1 MRQPRL
7 IRPMNKADS
16 CGKNVSSLVLL
27 AKCPGRTSFSSLF
40 SVKHAL
46 GTKKVG
52 HTGTLDS
59 FAEGLLVVCTG
70 ALTRIASRIT
80 AFDKEY
86 EAVIAFGS
94 ETDTLDPYGAAVRTA
109 PLPSKESFVDA
120 FNAFKGEL
128 MQKPPAFSAL
138 HVDGKRASDL
148 ARKGIEVDV
157 PERKIN
163 VFSSHIKEIQEKDG
177 LVEYAHVV
185 FHVSK
190 GTYIRS
196 LARDIAG
203 ACGSAAHL
211 IGLRRT
217 KVGSFR
223 LEDAAGY
230 GLLEPFSIK
239 TVRAGLLARAE
250 QDDCLR
256 QNVQNMQNTQYMQ
269 NDKNTDESQNDQ
281 YMQNVKYTQKD
292 KNVKNTGKLQDI
304 QTGENIKNSEKSQ
317 SVQNAQI
324 GENTQIVKNAQ
335 NIQNEQIVQSE
346 IIQKLRYMT
355 PLLAR
360 ECGFTPVFLKD
371 GFSDHFFHG
380 KPLSEKIF
388 KDFPSDESDKSAP
401 CDHHC
406 SEYAVFVGT
415 ASEIGESCDFAGIV
429 ERSGRLLK
437 YGFVIS

>member
-1 MRQPRL
+1 M
-7 IRPMNKADS
+7 RPMNKADS

-27 AKCPGRTSFSSLF
+27 AKRPGRTSFSSLF

-86 EAVIAFGS
+86 EAIIAFGT

-109 PLPSKESFVDA
+109 PLPSKESFIDA

-138 HVDGKRASDL
+138 HVDGQRASDL
-148 ARKGIEVDV
+148 ARKGIEVEV
-157 PERKIN
+157 PERKIT
-163 VFSSHIKEIQEKDG
+163 VFSSSIKEIQEKDG

-196 LARDIAG
+196 LARDIA
-203 ACGSAAHL
+203 ASCGSAAHL

-230 GLLEPFSIK
+230 ELLEPFSIK
-239 TVRAGLLARAE
+239 TV
-250 QDDCLR
+250 
-256 QNVQNMQNTQYMQ
+256 QNVR
-269 NDKNTDESQNDQ
+269 
-281 YMQNVKYTQKD
+281 
-292 KNVKNTGKLQDI
+292 
-304 QTGENIKNSEKSQ
+304 NIKNNEKGEKIEIYDNI
-317 SVQNAQI
+317 QNAQI
-324 GENTQIVKNAQ
+324 TKNQQNQQNRPKEQNIQNLPKEQIVKNTQ
-335 NIQNEQIVQSE
+335 NDQFIQSE
-346 IIQKLRYMT
+346 ILKKLRSMT
-355 PLLAR
+355 PEVAV
-360 ECGFTPVFLKD
+360 ECGFTPTFLKD
-371 GFSDHFFHG
+371 GYVEWFFHG

-388 KDFPSDESDKSAP
+388 NKFPADGN
-401 CDHHC
+401 
-406 SEYAVFVGT
+406 EYAVFTGNAEECEDSKNCKFVGM
-415 ASEIGESCDFAGIV
+415 V
-429 ERSGRLLK
+429 ERKGRFLK
-437 YGFVIS
+437 YGFVINDL

>member
-1 MRQPRL
+1 M
-7 IRPMNKADS
+7 RPMNKADS

-27 AKCPGRTSFSSLF
+27 TKRPGRTSFSSLF

-86 EAVIAFGS
+86 EAIIAFGT

-138 HVDGKRASDL
+138 HVDGQRASDL
-148 ARKGIEVDV
+148 ARKGVEVDV
-157 PERKIN
+157 PERKIT
-163 VFSSHIKEIQEKDG
+163 VFSSSIKEIQEKDG
-177 LVEYAHVV
+177 FVEFAHVV

-196 LARDIAG
+196 LARDIASS
-203 ACGSAAHL
+203 CGSAAHL
-211 IGLRRT
+211 VGLRRT

-223 LEDAAGY
+223 LKDAAGY
-230 GLLEPFSIK
+230 ELLEPFSIK
-239 TVRAGLLARAE
+239 NI
-250 QDDCLR
+250 
-256 QNVQNMQNTQYMQ
+256 QNVQNTQ
-269 NDKNTDESQNDQ
+269 EI
-281 YMQNVKYTQKD
+281 QK
-292 KNVKNTGKLQDI
+292 
-304 QTGENIKNSEKSQ
+304 
-317 SVQNAQI
+317 
-324 GENTQIVKNAQ
+324 
-335 NIQNEQIVQSE
+335 EQFIQSE
-346 IIQKLRYMT
+346 IIKKLCFMT
-355 PLLAR
+355 PELAF
-360 ECGFTPVFLKD
+360 ECGFTPVFLNDAFK
-371 GFSDHFFHG
+371 DHFFHG

-388 KDFPSDESDKSAP
+388 KDFPADKN
-401 CDHHC
+401 
-406 SEYAVFVGT
+406 EYAVFYGNAEDHAENPV
-415 ASEIGESCDFAGIV
+415 FAGII
-429 ERSGRLLK
+429 ERKGRFLK
-437 YGFVIS
+437 YGFVINDI

>member
-1 MRQPRL
+1 MRL
-7 IRPMNKADS
+7 MNKADS
-16 CGKNVSSLVLL
+16 CGKNISSLVLL
-27 AKCPGRTSFSSLF
+27 AKQPGRTSFSSLF

-86 EAVIAFGS
+86 EAIIAFGS

-109 PLPSKESFVDA
+109 PLPSKESFIDAFNA

-138 HVDGKRASDL
+138 HVDGQRASDL
-148 ARKGIEVDV
+148 ARKGVEVDV
-157 PERKIN
+157 PERKII
-163 VFSSHIKEIQEKDG
+163 VYSSSIKEIQEKDG
-177 LVEYAHVV
+177 FVEYAHVV

-196 LARDIAG
+196 LARDIAS

-230 GLLEPFSIK
+230 ELLEPFTIK
-239 TVRAGLLARAE
+239 NI
-250 QDDCLR
+250 
-256 QNVQNMQNTQYMQ
+256 QNVQNNQ
-269 NDKNTDESQNDQ
+269 EH
-281 YMQNVKYTQKD
+281 QK
-292 KNVKNTGKLQDI
+292 
-304 QTGENIKNSEKSQ
+304 
-317 SVQNAQI
+317 
-324 GENTQIVKNAQ
+324 
-335 NIQNEQIVQSE
+335 EQFIQSE
-346 IIQKLRYMT
+346 IIKKLCFMT
-355 PLLAR
+355 PELAF
-360 ECGFTPVFLKD
+360 ECGFTPVFLK
-371 GFSDHFFHG
+371 GAFKDHFFHG

-388 KDFPSDESDKSAP
+388 KDFPADKN
-401 CDHHC
+401 
-406 SEYAVFVGT
+406 EYAVFYGND
-415 ASEIGESCDFAGIV
+415 EKCGFCGMV
-429 ERSGRLLK
+429 ERKGRFLK
-437 YGFVIS
+437 YGFVINDI

>member
-148 ARKGIEVDV
+148 ARKGVEVDV
-157 PERKIN
+157 PERKIS

-230 GLLEPFSIK
+230 GFLEPFSIK
-239 TVRAGLLARAE
+239 TVLAGLPSRAE

-256 QNVQNMQNTQYMQ
+256 RNVQDMQNGQYMQ
-269 NDKNTDESQNDQ
+269 NI
-281 YMQNVKYTQKD
+281 KYTQKD
-292 KNVKNTGKLQDI
+292 KNIKNTGKLQNI
-304 QTGENIKNSEKSQ
+304 QTGENIKNTEKSQ

-324 GENTQIVKNAQ
+324 GENAQIVKNTQ
-335 NIQNEQIVQSE
+335 NSRNEQIVQSE

-388 KDFPSDESDKSAP
+388 KDFPSDESDKSVP
-401 CDHHC
+401 GDHHHC
-406 SEYAVFVGT
+406 SEYSEYAVFVGT

>member
-1 MRQPRL
+1 M
-7 IRPMNKADS
+7 RPMNKADS
-16 CGKNVSSLVLL
+16 CGKTVSSLVLL
-27 AKCPGRTSFSSLF
+27 AKRPGRTSFSSLF

-86 EAVIAFGS
+86 EAIIAFGS

-109 PLPSKESFVDA
+109 PLPSKESFIDA

-138 HVDGKRASDL
+138 HVDGQRASDL
-148 ARKGIEVDV
+148 ARKGVEVDV

-163 VFSSHIKEIQEKDG
+163 VFYSSVKEIQEKDG

-196 LARDIAG
+196 LARDIAS

-211 IGLRRT
+211 VGLRRT

-230 GLLEPFSIK
+230 ELLEPFSIK
-239 TVRAGLLARAE
+239 SVVAVLSARASQAE
-250 QDDCLR
+250 QSE
-256 QNVQNMQNTQYMQ
+256 QTGQPAQNT
-269 NDKNTDESQNDQ
+269 
-281 YMQNVKYTQKD
+281 
-292 KNVKNTGKLQDI
+292 
-304 QTGENIKNSEKSQ
+304 
-317 SVQNAQI
+317 
-324 GENTQIVKNAQ
+324 KNAQ
-335 NIQNEQIVQSE
+335 GVKTTRVGLEQTEQTVQEE
-346 IIQKLRYMT
+346 ILQKLRYMT
-355 PLLAR
+355 PELAL
-360 ECGFTPVFLKD
+360 ECGFKPVFLKD
-371 GFSDHFFHG
+371 DYKDHFMHG
-380 KPLSEKIF
+380 KQLSEKLF
-388 KDFPSDESDKSAP
+388 KSFPAEKSEEADKLAYEGQQ
-401 CDHHC
+401 HC
-406 SEYAVFVGT
+406 IEYAVFTENAEECEDSQKIKFVGM
-415 ASEIGESCDFAGIV
+415 V
-429 ERSGRLLK
+429 ERKGRFLK
-437 YGFVIS
+437 YGFVINDSIKL